1 MFFKEKIFSGPPW
14 GVSGAPR
21 IAKVMGSSFFQKMN
35 SIVNVWDF
43 LVQYHETRLPYTCGW
58 AGAVMW
64 GQGLWGVPYA
74 QHQFQN

>member
-1 MFFKEKIFSGPPW
+1 M
-14 GVSGAPR
+14 
-21 IAKVMGSSFFQKMN
+21 MGSSFFQKMN

-43 LVQYHETRLPYTCGW
+43 LVQYRETRLPYTCGW